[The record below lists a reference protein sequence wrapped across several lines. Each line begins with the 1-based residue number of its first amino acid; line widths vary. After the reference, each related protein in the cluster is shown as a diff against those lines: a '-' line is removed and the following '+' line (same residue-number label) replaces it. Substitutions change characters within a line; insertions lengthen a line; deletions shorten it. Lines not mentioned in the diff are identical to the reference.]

1 MTDQVDGPKKV
12 DSVPKATSGHSKS
25 RRRRGLQE
33 WQDLITEQLDEAA
46 ANGAFDNLPGKG
58 EPLRL
63 HEHPN
68 EPADMRMANKLLR
81 DNDLTPGWIGDRKGL
96 LAEIEA
102 LRAEMQRQWD
112 LTCARREATGSD
124 KEDLAR
130 YWHRSLIRWEA
141 RIADLNRRI
150 VSLNIILPIWRMELH
165 RLRLDEELNR
175 IGAKGIDGETPL

>member
-1 MTDQVDGPKKV
+1 MG
-12 DSVPKATSGHSKS
+12 
-25 RRRRGLQE
+25 R
-33 WQDLITEQLDEAA
+33 LIS
-46 ANGAFDNLPGKG
+46 LPGKG

-81 DNDLTPGWIGDRKGL
+81 DNELTPGWIGDRKGL

-130 YWHRSLIRWEA
+130 SWQSQSDPVGSAHRRPEP
-141 RIADLNRRI
+141 ADRQFEHHSPHL
-150 VSLNIILPIWRMELH
+150 
-165 RLRLDEELNR
+165 
-175 IGAKGIDGETPL
+175 ADGTAPVAAE